1 MVIDDNEIKL
11 NGKLLTGILKSL
23 DIKGSA
29 IIEELEIE
37 GKAKK
42 PIQAIGYEDASI
54 NIELTLLDDIQ
65 GKTKEEKLQVIQDI
79 FKSKNQ
85 KVPKIY
91 DIVNKYINQR
101 GIYKVIVK
109 DFSSK
114 VANNKTE
121 ISVSLSLREYEEIT
135 IKATTNSSNIKKLNT
150 NNKNNTS
157 NNNNLIINNDDWN
170 NYLNGNRGK
179 APNMN
184 KGRTDPLKNSP
195 ISIYLKSK

>member
-170 NYLNGNRGK
+170 NYL
-179 APNMN
+179 
-184 KGRTDPLKNSP
+184 
-195 ISIYLKSK
+195 KSDRSHVVL